1 MTPDEDQTLKC
12 ADCGEEFLFTVGEQA
27 FYRDHGL
34 THAPTRC
41 KRCRENR
48 KNNRGERS
56 AGPRHESGRSREMHA
71 AVCSECGAETQVP
84 FLPSSGRPIF
94 CRDCFQN
101 RKPAR
106 SPGAATRAP
115 SPVSTVSPGT
125 GARLQGAVKWFNES
139 KGFGFIQ
146 DDTGEDIF
154 VHFSAIQSDGFKTL
168 TQGDRVEFDIVPGPK
183 GRQAV
188 NVVRVG

>member
-94 CRDCFQN
+94 CRDCFHN